1 MEPFIML
8 HLFVLCQSLPFIF
21 PFVGCRIDAI
31 IHFSS
36 VYRSYSMEFSSHCP
50 IHTHQLRYICAYCA
64 NLSICVSV
72 ELFRIW
78 FGNFQMLFCCCF
90 AYQHVRLPPSV
101 RLSMLINLS
110 VRQFNFDKSTPQITY
125 RIVNDIQSWSH
136 ALYLSLSLSPPIYR
150 FSFNWSFV
158 TDRIS
163 IAQLNLKWPIDRQ
176 HSLKH
181 VITSDEIAINR

>member
-21 PFVGCRIDAI
+21 PFVGCRNDAI

-36 VYRSYSMEFSSHCP
+36 VYRSYSMEFNSHCP

-72 ELFRIW
+72 RLFRIW

-110 VRQFNFDKSTPQITY
+110 VRQFNFDKSTPQITH

-136 ALYLSLSLSPPIYR
+136 ALYFSLSLSHHRYID
-150 FSFNWSFV
+150 FLSIGHLS
-158 TDRIS
+158 RIEF
-163 IAQLNLKWPIDRQ
+163 QLHN
-176 HSLKH
+176 
-181 VITSDEIAINR
+181 